1 MFSSN
6 QTLALKAETQA
17 EFDIFL
23 PLLLHEE
30 TPRLEYYYCC
40 RNENLGWQSI

>member
-17 EFDIFL
+17 EFDIFFHCFCMKR
-23 PLLLHEE
+23 PLVWNITIVAEMR
-30 TPRLEYYYCC
+30 T
-40 RNENLGWQSI
+40 